1 MSTTKTAALQDG
13 LYVSGYDLSGDVGA
27 LDKMTVTIGE
37 QNATGLNA
45 LARERLQLLGDGE
58 LSFRYYFTGD
68 TSDAGSVH
76 AHKRLRDMS
85 GARLATYFNGT
96 AADNLAVGVE
106 GRQFTH
112 DLNRSDSGALL
123 GAASIKPDSGRPVMI
138 GRALVRDSTQTGVA
152 SGTALDLGASHG
164 ILGIVAHIQV
174 TAFTGTNLT
183 MLLQGD
189 DNSGFAT
196 PATYGTFATV
206 TGRTSEALVVAS
218 APERYIRWRI
228 SAVTALT
235 SVTFSIALFPT
246 F

>member
-1 MSTTKTAALQDG
+1 MSTTKTAALEDG

-27 LDKMTVTIGE
+27 IDKMTATIGE
-37 QNATGLNA
+37 MNATGLNMK
-45 LARERLQLLGDGE
+45 ARERLQLLGDGE

-68 TSDAGSVH
+68 TSDSGSVH
-76 AHKRLRDMS
+76 AHKRLRSMS

-96 AADNLAVGVE
+96 VADNLAIGVE

-112 DLNRSDSGALL
+112 DLNRADSGALL
-123 GAASIKPDSGRPVMI
+123 GAVSIKPDAGTPLLV

-152 SGTALDLGASHG
+152 SGVVLDLGASHG
-164 ILGIVAHIQV
+164 ILGMVAHIQV
-174 TAFTGTNLT
+174 TAFTGTNAT

-189 DNSGFAT
+189 DNSGMST
-196 PATYGTFATV
+196 PTTYGTFTTI
-206 TGRTSEALVVAS
+206 TGRTSQALAVAS

-235 SVTFSIALFPT
+235 SITFSIALFPT